1 MHLRK
6 IKNKDWKMIEDRI
19 EKRLSGGK
27 GKMLSYGGRLILIN
41 IVLSSL
47 PMFMLSFFEVPRG
60 LLKKIDYFISRFFRQ
75 NQQHKKSI
83 DWLDG
88 TSYASQKIKEE

>member
-60 LLKKIDYFISRFFRQ
+60 P
-75 NQQHKKSI
+75 
-83 DWLDG
+83 
-88 TSYASQKIKEE
+88 